1 VFRKETFYVSEE
13 KPGRLEL
20 TDPRAMRALAHPVRL
35 SILEFLAGRPDA
47 TATECSGVV
56 DESPQSCSYHL
67 RQLAKWGF
75 VQRVAGPDARET
87 RWQAAFRG
95 IQFRPSAS
103 PSLEFQAAASLLQ
116 ARVIERDD
124 RHLAEFLRV
133 QHALEPEWQDAAAI
147 TSGVLHA
154 TPAEL
159 DELAGRLRELLQPL
173 VRLDPDERPAGSRP
187 VHVVFRAFP
196 RTDAQSEETQK

>member
-1 VFRKETFYVSEE
+1 VFRKETLYVSEE
-13 KPGRLEL
+13 PGRLEL

-35 SILEFLAGRPDA
+35 ALLELLAGRPDA
-47 TATECSGVV
+47 TATECSNVV

-75 VQRVAGPDARET
+75 VRQVQGPDARET

-95 IQFRPSAS
+95 IQFRLAAS

-116 ARVIERDD
+116 ARMIERDD
-124 RHLAEFLRV
+124 RHLAEFLGLR
-133 QHALEPEWQDAAAI
+133 HALPAEWEDAAEF
-147 TSGVLHA
+147 TSGVVRV

-159 DELAGRLRELLQPL
+159 AELAGRLRELLKPL
-173 VRLDPDERPAGSRP
+173 VRLDPEERPEGAKP

-196 RTDAQSEETQK
+196 RVDSQSEET